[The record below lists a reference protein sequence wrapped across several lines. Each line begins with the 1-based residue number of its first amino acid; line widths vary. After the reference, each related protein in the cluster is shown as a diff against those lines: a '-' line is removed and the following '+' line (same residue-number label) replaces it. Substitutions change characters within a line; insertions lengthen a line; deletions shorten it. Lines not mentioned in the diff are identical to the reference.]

1 MNRLP
6 CGVVSALRDCFAGCI
21 LEHWTFPVTS
31 VILDLDFFVK
41 GLYIMS
47 DVEQESPEL
56 IPISECLETL
66 GINKSAFY
74 DRIKFLGLQPV
85 KRGRNSFLMLSD
97 LQLLMELGEHIS
109 ATGSMDGFGKL
120 AIQSSGMLDP
130 WEKDSELI
138 EPEDW
143 KKEGEDNSRRQWDG
157 ILRSAKEHRAGIEMA
172 KYAIAEHLK
181 VEDLDGD
188 LIEQVD
194 AVRARTLPKSVP
206 PAMTAGVILK
216 QYMSGKI

>member
-1 MNRLP
+1 MPAVRGCKPIGDCLTGCIFNDWTLP
-6 CGVVSALRDCFAGCI
+6 VASVIVNLNCFARGLHI
-21 LEHWTFPVTS
+21 MVEVGQETS
-31 VILDLDFFVK
+31 
-41 GLYIMS
+41 
-47 DVEQESPEL
+47 EL
-56 IPISECLETL
+56 IPTSECLETL

-74 DRIKFLGLQPV
+74 DRMNFLGLQPV
-85 KRGRNSFLMLSD
+85 KRGRNSFLKPPD

-120 AIQSSGMLDP
+120 AIQSSEMIDP
-130 WEKDSELI
+130 WENGSELV
-138 EPEDW
+138 EPDDW

-181 VEDLDGD
+181 VEDLDPD

-216 QYMSGKI
+216 QYMSGRI